1 MKRCSTSSLLENC
14 KSKLKWNITL
24 HWSEWPLL
32 KHLQTINA
40 RESLEKKEPSY
51 TVGGNAYWYCHNVEQ
66 CGVSSVVV
74 QSLLCLTLW
83 DPRDCTMPG
92 FLVLHYFLEFVQTH
106 VHWVSHAIQSSHPLS
121 PISASAV
128 NLSQHQGLFQWVSS
142 SHQVVT
148 VWSFSF
154 SIRPSNKYSR
164 LISFRIDW
172 LDPLPVQGTL
182 KSLLQHHSL
191 KASIL
196 WHSAFFVVQLSHS
209 YMTTRKSI
217 VLTIWTLL
225 AKWCVC
231 FLIC

>member
-1 MKRCSTSSLLENC
+1 MVGWHHWFNGHEWTSSGRWWRIGKPGVLQSMGSQRVRHSWATEHSD
-14 KSKLKWNITL
+14 KSL
-24 HWSEWPLL
+24 H
-32 KHLQTINA
+32 
-40 RESLEKKEPSY
+40 
-51 TVGGNAYWYCHNVEQ
+51 WYCHNVEQ

-172 LDPLPVQGTL
+172 LDFLAVWVSAMCYTFL
-182 KSLLQHHSL
+182 ISMCAWVFLL
-191 KASIL
+191 
-196 WHSAFFVVQLSHS
+196 LSHH
-209 YMTTRKSI
+209 
-217 VLTIWTLL
+217 
-225 AKWCVC
+225 
-231 FLIC
+231 